1 MRFNLMKRKF
11 LTEKE
16 LKRVSPGSPYYVEK
30 GTYLTPLA
38 QEVARQRNNAII
50 ECESLDA
57 VRSFRANNKI
67 LSIAANSHE
76 ELLRKV

>member
-50 ECESLDA
+50 A
-57 VRSFRANNKI
+57 VSYTHLTLPTKA
-67 LSIAANSHE
+67 
-76 ELLRKV
+76 